1 MEKTECEKANE
12 RLEAQEKRDPFL
24 AKAMANA
31 CWECLT
37 PEENKELL
45 MSIRSIDFWED
56 QKAIRK
62 FLNDPRYNFTG
73 EQKRMNPLLLRIE
86 LRKFFDAQ
94 REEQEEQS
102 VAMKL
107 WERMTKE
114 AIKKLQILVRSDD
127 LEAAYELLKQ
137 YNHGFSKEENL
148 VDLGHLCIH
157 LQRILDEEQ
166 HVSNSVR
173 GQIDGDVFLSA

>member
-1 MEKTECEKANE
+1 MEKIECEKALE
-12 RLEAQEKRDPFL
+12 RQNLQEQRDPFF
-24 AKAMANA
+24 AEAMANA

-45 MSIRSIDFWED
+45 MSIRSINFWED
-56 QKAIRK
+56 QKAIRE
-62 FLNDPRYNFTG
+62 FLNDPRYNFTD
-73 EQKRMNPLLLRIE
+73 EQKRMNPMLLRIE

-94 REEQEEQS
+94 REEHETQS

-114 AIKKLQILVRSDD
+114 DIKKLQILVRSDD
-127 LEAAYELLKQ
+127 SEAAYELLKQ

-148 VDLGHLCIH
+148 VDLEQLCVH
-157 LQRILDEEQ
+157 LQKILDEGQ
-166 HVSNSVR
+166 RVSRAVQ
-173 GQIDGDVFLSA
+173 GQIEEKVSLLG